1 MTHFRVIET
10 CSTTGARL
18 GELNTA
24 HGVVMTPVFLPVGSR
39 GTVKT
44 LTPDDLKGV
53 GVSMVL
59 ANAYHLY
66 LRPGVDIIERV
77 GGLHKF
83 MRWEGP
89 ILTDSGGYQVF
100 SLARLCRVDDEG
112 VVFRSHIDGSEHRF
126 TPEGVIELQ
135 ERMNADIIMPL
146 DHCPPSSAGAEGI
159 VDAVRRTYRWAV
171 VSRESHKNPG
181 QMLFGI
187 VQGGLFPELRQ
198 QAAKEIVSL
207 GFDGY
212 AIGGLSL
219 GEPKSMMWSVVAETV
234 PFLPEDKPRY
244 LMGVGSP
251 EDLVEGVS
259 RGIDVFDSALP
270 TRVARNGALFTPNGR
285 QDITKAKFRDDNSP
299 VDPECDC
306 YTCRTFPAAYLH
318 HLFRCDELLV
328 YRLATIHNVRFV
340 MRLME
345 RIREAI
351 KCNTFADFKREF
363 LSRYRVTNEE
373 VRIAQK
379 QKWLSTARD
388 HRGDVD

>member
-198 QAAKEIVSL
+198 RAAKEIVSL